1 MLYRFQSR
9 NFIAVSIVG
18 KWIAMNLD
26 LTEVLRGPGHA
37 AERKIAIAAGTLDE
51 WELTEPVTGNVR
63 AINARR
69 NIVIS
74 GRGQTAVEME
84 CSRCLENY
92 SQPLEFELDVTVPLS
107 HFNPLLGAAAV
118 EEEDDEDGQE
128 LTKEDINALFQGHD
142 LDVDELVRQAIV
154 LSAPIQPLCSDD
166 CQGLPEAA
174 SHKSGHVDARWAALQ
189 GLSGK

>member
-1 MLYRFQSR
+1 
-9 NFIAVSIVG
+9 
-18 KWIAMNLD
+18 MNLD
-26 LTEVLRGPGHA
+26 LTEVLRGPGHS
-37 AERKIAIAAGTLDE
+37 AERAIAIPSGTLDE
-51 WELTEPVTGNVR
+51 WKLTEPVTGKVR

-74 GRGQTAVEME
+74 GHGQTSVEME

-92 SQPLEFELDVTVPLS
+92 SQPLEFELEVVVPLS

-118 EEEDDEDGQE
+118 EEEEDEDGQE

-142 LDVDELVRQAIV
+142 MDVDELVRQAIV

-166 CQGLPEAA
+166 CEGLPEAA
-174 SHKSGHVDARWAALQ
+174 SHRDGHADSRWSALQ
-189 GLSGK
+189 NLGGEK

>member
-1 MLYRFQSR
+1 
-9 NFIAVSIVG
+9 
-18 KWIAMNLD
+18 MNLD

-37 AERKIAIAAGTLDE
+37 AQRNIAIPAGTLDE
-51 WELTEPVTGNVR
+51 WILTQPVTGVAR
-63 AINARR
+63 AVNARR

-74 GRGQTAVEME
+74 GHGETAVEME
-84 CSRCLENY
+84 CSRCLETY

-118 EEEDDEDGQE
+118 EEDDDEDGQE

-154 LSAPIQPLCSDD
+154 LSAPIQPLCADD
-166 CQGLPEAA
+166 CAGLPEAA
-174 SHKSGHVDARWAALQ
+174 ALREGHADARWAALQ
-189 GLSGK
+189 NMGDKTAS